1 MPIAVP
7 LGSPVLKVVW
17 SIMGSDFMK
26 EFDTKLGRSTWNLT
40 CQRPLGRKLHFSKH
54 IAHMTIEDIKDLKMK
69 MYDFLF
75 EHDKCMAQVVNGS
88 GLFISWM
95 MPGAS
100 GSSVEV
106 MGNIFR

>member
-1 MPIAVP
+1 
-7 LGSPVLKVVW
+7 
-17 SIMGSDFMK
+17 
-26 EFDTKLGRSTWNLT
+26 
-40 CQRPLGRKLHFSKH
+40 
-54 IAHMTIEDIKDLKMK
+54 MTIEDIKDLNMK

-106 MGNIFR
+106 MGDTFQ